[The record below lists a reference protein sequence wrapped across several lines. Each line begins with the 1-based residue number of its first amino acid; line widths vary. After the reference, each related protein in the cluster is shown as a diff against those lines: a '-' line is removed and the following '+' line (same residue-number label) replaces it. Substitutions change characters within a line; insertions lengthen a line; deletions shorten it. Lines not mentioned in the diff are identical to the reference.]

1 MADTR
6 LGKTLYPR
14 SAKCMGQPGD
24 ALDAAGKKDEALASY
39 RKAVSIAEASG
50 DPNLETFKNEV
61 ARLAENPE
69 R

>member
-1 MADTR
+1 
-6 LGKTLYPR
+6 
-14 SAKCMGQPGD
+14 MGQPGD